1 MEPDTSTPALEPL
14 PATTDPDARLTTPS
28 LQRRVLAA
36 LLGLSLPGLGH
47 PLIGRWRRGLVW
59 LLVHV
64 VSAIAMVH
72 APGAT
77 LSVLL
82 LTMFAATRLAA
93 AVDVLVVGRALG
105 IVPRP
110 GKALGLMLA
119 TLAIWYLLSGVLR
132 AQVMEGFKVPV
143 GSMVPTLLV
152 GDHVFADKLFYR
164 LGAPA
169 RGDVVVFPR
178 PGDPEQRQF
187 VKRIAALGGDTVEVR
202 CGVLHVNGEAAPQ
215 ELAADD
221 SACEYTDVGFD
232 GFGDSTWDSTRCS
245 RYRETLDGSSY
256 EIVFPPGR
264 PHFLAGAHAS
274 HLTGSDFP
282 FPGGPFRFPE
292 VDSAPGHTEPSAPG
306 AGSGPCAPQLRYV
319 VPEGHAFVMGDN
331 RDSSSDSRRWGP
343 VPVDTIAGKVTV
355 IWWSSGDPAGVRWSR
370 IGTRVR

>member
-1 MEPDTSTPALEPL
+1 MERDTSTPARTPL

-28 LQRRVLAA
+28 LQRRLLAA

-47 PLIGRWRRGLVW
+47 PLIGRWGRGLVW

-64 VSAIAMVH
+64 LSALVMVH
-72 APGAT
+72 VAGAAFV
-77 LSVLL
+77 VLL
-82 LTMFAATRLAA
+82 VTTFVAMRVAA
-93 AVDVLVVGRALG
+93 AVDVLVLGRGLG
-105 IVPRP
+105 MIPRP

-132 AQVMEGFKVPV
+132 TQVMEAFKVPA
-143 GSMVPTLLV
+143 GSMVPTLAI

-215 ELAADD
+215 ELVADD
-221 SACEYTDVGFD
+221 SSCEYTDASFD

-245 RYRETLDGSSY
+245 RYREALAGRAY

-264 PHFLAGAHAS
+264 PHFLEGAHAS

-282 FPGGPFRFPE
+282 FPGGPFRFPDT
-292 VDSAPGHTEPSAPG
+292 DSAPGHTEPSPG

-319 VPEGHAFVMGDN
+319 VPAGHAFVMGDN
-331 RDSSSDSRRWGP
+331 RDNSSDSRRWGP
-343 VPVDTIAGKVTV
+343 VPVDTIVGKVTV
-355 IWWSSGDPAGVRWSR
+355 IWWSRGDPAGVRWSR